1 MNEFLGRFQ
10 HSLQPNGRL
19 AFPAAYR
26 GLLGEGAIMTKGLE
40 HCVIIMPF
48 NIWSSLTK
56 ELGDHPLV
64 DSKKRQL
71 RRLLSHSAFTL
82 EFDAQGRIL
91 IPEELRLYA
100 NLGKTV
106 IVAGSLQ
113 WVEVWD
119 RDMYQEHLDSLDT
132 TQLETL

>member
-1 MNEFLGRFQ
+1 
-10 HSLQPNGRL
+10 
-19 AFPAAYR
+19 
-26 GLLGEGAIMTKGLE
+26 MTKGLE